1 MKCSEKSERSTGMK
15 YKVIYLPIANRD
27 IVKIDDALTEYPN
40 KAKRIFKEMESK
52 V

>member
-1 MKCSEKSERSTGMK
+1 MKCSEKLERSTGMK

-40 KAKRIFKEMESK
+40 KAKHVLRCLT
-52 V
+52 